1 MDTAEKKRLQILAEQ
16 IRLETLRI
24 IHSRGFG
31 HVGGSVDL
39 AETMAV
45 LYGRVMRFDPKNP
58 RWADRDW
65 MVMSKGHAG
74 PVAYAVLGLMGYYPV
89 EEAYTLNR
97 SHSKFP
103 SHTDRNLTPGIDLTT
118 GSLGQGISAAAG
130 AALGN
135 KLDGRD
141 SHVFVIVG
149 DGEADEG
156 QVWEA
161 LHFAFAHK
169 LDNLVVLLDNNGY
182 QLDGPTAQVLDH
194 GDLVKK
200 VEAFGLY
207 TQTVDG
213 HDLEQIDTA
222 IQNAYREKGRPS
234 CIVLNTI
241 KGKGATFAEPIRA
254 HSSQPNE
261 QEWQTAITAAEKQLE
276 RVKNG

>member
-1 MDTAEKKRLQILAEQ
+1 MDVATKKELQILAEK

-24 IHSRGFG
+24 IRSRGFG

-39 AETMAV
+39 AEAMAV
-45 LYGRVMRFDPKNP
+45 LYGKVMKFDPKNP
-58 RWADRDW
+58 RWEDRDW

-97 SHSKFP
+97 AHSKFP

-118 GSLGQGISAAAG
+118 GSLGQGISTAAG

-135 KLDGRD
+135 KMDGRD
-141 SHVFVIVG
+141 SHVFVFVG

-161 LHFAFAHK
+161 LQFAYAHK

-182 QLDGPTAQVLDH
+182 QLDGPTAKVLDH
-194 GDLVKK
+194 GNLTKK

-207 TQTVDG
+207 TQEVDG
-213 HDLEQIDTA
+213 HDVEQIEAA

-241 KGKGATFAEPIRA
+241 KGKGVTFAEPIRA
-254 HSSQPNE
+254 HSSQPSE
-261 QEWQTAITAAEKQLE
+261 EEWQEAIAAAEQRLE
-276 RVKNG
+276 TVKNL